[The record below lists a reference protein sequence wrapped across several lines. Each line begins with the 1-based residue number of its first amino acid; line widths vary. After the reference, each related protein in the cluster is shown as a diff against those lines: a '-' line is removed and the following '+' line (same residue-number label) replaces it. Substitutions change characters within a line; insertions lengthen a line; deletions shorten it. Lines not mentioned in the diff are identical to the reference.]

1 MAITAETR
9 QDIMELVVTAY
20 NAAPGTT
27 LLTELVA
34 IIDGGGSLADVAA
47 TLTARDQWTSTYPA
61 FQTAEEFAA
70 EWLGN
75 LVPEAG
81 ADALAEGIS
90 VAVSLLNGGAT
101 HADLLIEASSFLAAL
116 SEDDAA
122 FGSSAANFN
131 NKVEVATYHTI
142 TQETD
147 GISSAALASVTSDD
161 ASIDTAKASVD
172 AVAPAIGETFTLT
185 TGIDA
190 LVGSTGADIAVG
202 TVGGSDPTITAG
214 DSVKLGDGA
223 DIFAVTAT
231 GTAAAVVAGV
241 TLEGVETVRI
251 SDTNTT
257 SATINMAGVTGVETL
272 ESFGSAGAATSFTNV
287 GAIADL
293 KLSNTSGTGT
303 TTVGY
308 TTAAKAGTNIQN
320 IVLDNAAATGTTTIT
335 SVEVVNVTASGNSTL
350 DGLFIGSGVI
360 NIDAADDTSVDLTAT
375 SGSFFTTAT
384 TISAAE
390 SAGEVSLT
398 VNFSQGEIAVTG
410 GAGDDTFNTSSGA
423 ISIADSLDGGDG
435 DDTIKFESTA
445 NAVANTS
452 IVATTLASITN
463 VETLELEADNGAND
477 TSFTVDMDFFDSVE
491 NIVTDANDADAA
503 NVFNLNDL
511 SATHLAG
518 ISAQVAAGGSTLNLA
533 AKDGSGTSDTATIS
547 ASLGS
552 TSGTLTIDDIATNG
566 ALEHLDLTVSGNA
579 SQTIVIGSGD
589 FDGTT
594 TYDGSI
600 TISGGAAG
608 RTLTIGTN
616 ALTADAI
623 DLSGVASNLTVTLG
637 AADIDYTGGAGRDTI
652 TMGTTLT
659 SADSIDG
666 GDDARD
672 ILSITPTVSSLS
684 ALSIENIEVLR
695 IGGTGTATSNMA
707 GVSIDKLD
715 IDVSA
720 GATGTQTLQSLTGVS
735 TITIDADDN
744 TAADNDYQAI
754 TITNGYAGTADAL
767 TIDINSDGTNGMGGT
782 EGLITANGVETLTI
796 TLDGGAAVE
805 FGGFTS
811 NTLTGITVTANGDF
825 DNTDTAAL
833 GTITGGTGTIASFD
847 STGTDLAVTATVVS
861 LGNNAS
867 VTLGDA
873 GTGVTQTFS
882 AGASPGVGI
891 TIAGGSGVDDI
902 TGSPQA
908 DIITAGAGNDVIA
921 TGGGAD
927 VVDGGSGNDQITGA
941 DAAVDTFTG
950 GTGNDTLDGDGGLD
964 VFTGG
969 TGVDIFTF
977 GDNVDATAAD
987 MITITD
993 AAGGLG
999 GDIFKLDASD
1009 VAGGIVSA
1017 LTLSVVNVAGAADN
1031 SIIVDA
1037 VGTGYANVAAFE
1049 LAVETANNN
1058 TLDWVGVYY
1067 DTTDTTVYIV
1077 ADADSGAVGSSVIIG
1092 SLTNFNT
1099 DALADAFL
1107 AALTTS
1113 NFNLY

>member
-1 MAITAETR
+1 MNRIKILKY
-9 QDIMELVVTAY
+9 QIW
-20 NAAPGTT
+20 
-27 LLTELVA
+27 
-34 IIDGGGSLADVAA
+34 S
-47 TLTARDQWTSTYPA
+47 
-61 FQTAEEFAA
+61 
-70 EWLGN
+70 
-75 LVPEAG
+75 
-81 ADALAEGIS
+81 
-90 VAVSLLNGGAT
+90 
-101 HADLLIEASSFLAAL
+101 
-116 SEDDAA
+116 
-122 FGSSAANFN
+122 
-131 NKVEVATYHTI
+131 
-142 TQETD
+142 
-147 GISSAALASVTSDD
+147 
-161 ASIDTAKASVD
+161 
-172 AVAPAIGETFTLT
+172 LT

-190 LVGSTGADIAVG
+190 LTGGTGDDIAVG

-223 DIFAVTAT
+223 DTFAITAT
-231 GTAAAVVAGV
+231 GAAAAVVAGV

-257 SATINMAGVTGVETL
+257 SATVNMAGVTGVETL
-272 ESFGSAGAATSFTNV
+272 ESFGSAGTATSFTNV

-293 KLSNTSGTGT
+293 KMSNTSGAGT
-303 TTVGY
+303 TTVAY
-308 TTAAKAGTNIQN
+308 TSAASTGTNIQN
-320 IVLDNAAATGTTTIT
+320 IMLDNAAATGRTSIS
-335 SVEVVNVTASGNSTL
+335 SVEVVNITASGNSTL
-350 DGLFIGSGVI
+350 NGLFIGSGVI
-360 NIDAADDTSVDLTAT
+360 NIDAADDTTVDLTAVA
-375 SGSFFTTAT
+375 GAFFTTAP

-390 SAGEVSLT
+390 SAGDVSLS
-398 VNFSQGEIAVTG
+398 VNFAQGEIAVTG
-410 GAGDDTFNTSSGA
+410 GAGDDVFNTSSGA
-423 ISIADSLDGGDG
+423 ISLADSLDGGDG
-435 DDTIKFESTA
+435 EDTIKFESTA
-445 NAVANTS
+445 AAVAQTD

-463 VETLELEADNGAND
+463 VETLELEADDGANN
-477 TSFTVDMDFFDSVE
+477 TAFTVDMDFFDSVE
-491 NIVTDANDADAA
+491 NIVTDANDLNAV

-511 SATHLAG
+511 SATHLAN
-518 ISAQVAAGGSTLNLA
+518 ISAQVALGGSTLNLA
-533 AKDGSGTSDTATIS
+533 AKDGSGTSDTATIA

-552 TSGTLTIDDIATNG
+552 TSGTLTIDDAATNG

-579 SQTIVIGSGD
+579 NQAVVIGAGD
-589 FDGTT
+589 FDGTA

-616 ALTADAI
+616 ALTADVI
-623 DLSGVASNLTVTLG
+623 DFSGVASNLTVTLG

-707 GVSIDKLD
+707 GVSIATLD

-735 TITIDADDN
+735 TITIDADSN
-744 TAADNDYQAI
+744 VAADNDYQAI

-767 TIDINSDGTNGMGGT
+767 TIDINSDGTNGMNGT
-782 EGLITANGVETLTI
+782 EGLITASGVESLTI
-796 TLDGGAAVE
+796 TLDGGAAVQ

-811 NTLTGITVTANGDF
+811 NTLTDITVTANGDF
-825 DNTDTAAL
+825 DDTDTAAL
-833 GTITGGTGTIASFD
+833 GTITGGASTISSFN
-847 STGTDLAVTATVVS
+847 STGADLALNVTVAS

-882 AGASPGVGI
+882 AGASAGVGI
-891 TIAGGSGVDDI
+891 TIAGGAGADDI
-902 TGSPQA
+902 TGSAQA

-927 VVDGGSGNDQITGA
+927 VVDGGSGNDTITGA
-941 DAAVDTFTG
+941 DTVVDTFTG
-950 GTGNDTLDGDGGLD
+950 GAGNDTLDGDGGLD

-977 GDNVDATAAD
+977 GDNVDAEAAD
-987 MITITD
+987 LITITD
-993 AAGGLG
+993 AVGGLG
-999 GDIFKLDASD
+999 GDIFKFDASD
-1009 VAGGIVSA
+1009 VAGGIVSN
-1017 LTLSVVNVAGAADN
+1017 LTLSVVNVLGAANN

-1037 VGTGYANVAAFE
+1037 AGTGYANEAAFVAA
-1049 LAVETANNN
+1049 VEAANNA
-1058 TLDWVGVYY
+1058 TLDYIGVYF
-1067 DTTDTTVYIV
+1067 DTTENAVQII
-1077 ADADSGAVGSSVIIG
+1077 ADLDSTAANSAPVVIG
-1092 SLTNFNT
+1092 TLTNYST
-1099 DALADAFL
+1099 DALADVFL

-1113 NFNLY
+1113 NFTLY